1 MLSNVLTHPLFLA
14 SAISFL
20 LGSFGYILVRLW
32 LGPVMRYGQAKRRIQ
47 IDLNR
52 LYDADAGGKQ
62 TSELSKNLR
71 RHADTL
77 TSVYHGELPYWY
89 RLLLQKREEDPIRA
103 ATLLMKLANTHTP
116 DHARQQGEKIKAFLK
131 LKRS

>member
-1 MLSNVLTHPLFLA
+1 MLSTVLTHPLFLA
-14 SAISFL
+14 SAISFF

-32 LGPVMRYGQAKRRIQ
+32 LRPVMRYGRAKRRVKIVLKQ
-47 IDLNR
+47 IDMA
-52 LYDADAGGKQ
+52 YSGGKPF
-62 TSELSKNLR
+62 SELSENMR

-77 TSVYHGELPYWY
+77 TSVYHEDLPYWY

-116 DHARQQGEKIKAFLK
+116 DHARQQAEEIKASLK
-131 LKRS
+131 LT